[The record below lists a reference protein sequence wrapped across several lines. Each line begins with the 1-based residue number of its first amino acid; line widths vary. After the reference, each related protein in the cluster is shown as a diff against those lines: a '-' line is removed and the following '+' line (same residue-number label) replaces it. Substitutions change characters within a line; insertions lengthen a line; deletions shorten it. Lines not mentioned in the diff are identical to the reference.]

1 MRLDYANDYVA
12 GLCLLPTFIAVCLLS
27 LSLDILFFAIVLV
40 VTLFLSAG
48 LYRFVVL
55 QKGEDVKRK
64 RYFFLLGIQAIFWVG
79 IFLVSTAF
87 HL

>member
-1 MRLDYANDYVA
+1 MQLDYENNYVA

-27 LSLDILFFAIVLV
+27 LSLNILLFVIILV

-55 QKGEDVKRK
+55 QKGEDVKKK
-64 RYFFLLGIQAIFWVG
+64 RYFFLLGYQAIFWVG
-79 IFLVSTAF
+79 IFLVGTAF
-87 HL
+87 H